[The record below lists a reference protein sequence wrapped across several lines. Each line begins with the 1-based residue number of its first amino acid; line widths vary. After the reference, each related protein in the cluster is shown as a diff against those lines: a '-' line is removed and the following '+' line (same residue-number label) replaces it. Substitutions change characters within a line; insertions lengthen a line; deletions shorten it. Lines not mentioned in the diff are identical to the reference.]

1 VFVATVGGVKGRVAL
16 ITGATRG
23 LGRAVAERCLAD
35 DAIVVVVGTDAE
47 SVATTAAE
55 LGDRA
60 HGVCGD
66 VRTRQGCEE
75 IIKATLAVTG
85 RIDVL
90 VNNAGVYPRAALL
103 DIDDEQWEADVSVNV
118 RGVSH
123 MTALVARH
131 VIARNSPGHVVNVG
145 SVDAFLAWPDNAHYA
160 ATKAAVVSL
169 TKSFALQLA
178 PHRILVNG
186 VAPSAMAT
194 EQARQAGWL
203 DELAAQIPLGRAAD
217 PAEVADVIHYLG
229 SSRTTFVTGETI
241 AVAGGFLFR

>member
-1 VFVATVGGVKGRVAL
+1 M
-16 ITGATRG
+16 
-23 LGRAVAERCLAD
+23 AERCLAD
-35 DAIVVVVGTDAE
+35 DADVIVVGTESGSVDA
-47 SVATTAAE
+47 VCDE
-55 LGDRA
+55 LGPRA
-60 HGVCGD
+60 HPVTGD
-66 VRTRQGCEE
+66 VRTRQGCAA
-75 IIKATLAVTG
+75 IVSTALAASG
-85 RIDVL
+85 KIDVL

-103 DIDDEQWEADVSVNV
+103 DIDDEQWEADVSVNI

-123 MTALVARH
+123 MTALVGRH
-131 VIARNSPGHVVNVG
+131 LIARGSPGHIVNVA

-169 TKSFALQLA
+169 TKSFALELA
-178 PHRILVNG
+178 PRRILVNA

-194 EQARQAGWL
+194 ERARQAGWL
-203 DELAAQIPLGRAAD
+203 DGLAAQIPLGRAAD

>member
-1 VFVATVGGVKGRVAL
+1 MRGRTVVV
-16 ITGATRG
+16 TGATRG

-35 DAIVVVVGTDAE
+35 GADVVVVGTDA
-47 SVATTAAE
+47 
-55 LGDRA
+55 DRA
-60 HGVCGD
+60 AAVAAGLGPRAHSVVGD
-66 VRTRQGCEE
+66 VRTRAGCIEVVE
-75 IIKATLAVTG
+75 RALDATG

-90 VNNAGVYPRAALL
+90 VNNAGVYPRAHLL
-103 DIDDEQWEADVSVNV
+103 DITDEEWEADVSVNV

-123 MTALVARH
+123 MSSLVAKHLIGRG
-131 VIARNSPGHVVNVG
+131 SPGHIVNVA
-145 SVDAFLAWPDNAHYA
+145 SVDGFLAWPSNGHYA

-169 TKSFALQLA
+169 TRSFALELA
-178 PHRILVNG
+178 PHHILVNA

-203 DELAAQIPLGRAAD
+203 DELAAKIPLGRAAE

>member
-1 VFVATVGGVKGRVAL
+1 M

-35 DAIVVVVGTDAE
+35 EAEVIVVGTDAG
-47 SVATTAAE
+47 SVGTVCDE
-55 LGDRA
+55 LGPRV
-60 HGVCGD
+60 HPVPGD
-66 VRTRQGCEE
+66 VRTRQGCEA
-75 IIKATLAVTG
+75 IVAAALAATG
-85 RIDVL
+85 KIDVL
-90 VNNAGVYPRAALL
+90 VNNAGVYRRAALL
-103 DIDDEQWEADVSVNV
+103 EIDDDQWEADVSVNV

-123 MTALVARH
+123 MTALVAQH
-131 VIARNSPGHVVNVG
+131 LIARKSPGHIVNVA

-169 TKSFALQLA
+169 TKSFALELA
-178 PHRILVNG
+178 PHRILVNA

-194 EQARQAGWL
+194 EQAREAGWL

-217 PAEVADVIHYLG
+217 PVEVADVIHYFG